1 LKKKKTRIESNKLLI
16 YDKQANVESVINT
29 NLAKIENSKELLKKY
44 INAFVYSI
52 KIIEHSVKYT
62 VLQIAIRDY
71 TYLTNYEALTVPVI
85 KDLEYII
92 IDKTV
97 TRNIKGA
104 YYKEDIIF
112 DEDDIQPHIL
122 MKLSIIKN
130 EMITKEF
137 KIGMELNYNKLN
149 N

>member
-1 LKKKKTRIESNKLLI
+1 
-16 YDKQANVESVINT
+16 
-29 NLAKIENSKELLKKY
+29 
-44 INAFVYSI
+44 
-52 KIIEHSVKYT
+52 
-62 VLQIAIRDY
+62 
-71 TYLTNYEALTVPVI
+71 LTVPVI

-112 DEDDIQPHIL
+112 DEDDIQPQYSTDEA
-122 MKLSIIKN
+122 LSIIKN
-130 EMITKEF
+130 EMITKKF

>member
-112 DEDDIQPHIL
+112 DEDDIQPQYSTDEA
-122 MKLSIIKN
+122 SIIK
-130 EMITKEF
+130 K
-137 KIGMELNYNKLN
+137 
-149 N
+149 

>member
-1 LKKKKTRIESNKLLI
+1 MIKCK
-16 YDKQANVESVINT
+16 SVINT

-97 TRNIKGA
+97 TRNMVHTIK
-104 YYKEDIIF
+104 
-112 DEDDIQPHIL
+112 
-122 MKLSIIKN
+122 
-130 EMITKEF
+130 
-137 KIGMELNYNKLN
+137 KI
-149 N
+149 

>member
-1 LKKKKTRIESNKLLI
+1 MSLCVFVRRF
-16 YDKQANVESVINT
+16 T

-62 VLQIAIRDY
+62 ILQIAIRDY

-97 TRNIKGA
+97 TRNIKV
-104 YYKEDIIF
+104 
-112 DEDDIQPHIL
+112 HT
-122 MKLSIIKN
+122 IK
-130 EMITKEF
+130 
-137 KIGMELNYNKLN
+137 KI
-149 N
+149 

>member
-1 LKKKKTRIESNKLLI
+1 
-16 YDKQANVESVINT
+16 
-29 NLAKIENSKELLKKY
+29 
-44 INAFVYSI
+44 
-52 KIIEHSVKYT
+52 
-62 VLQIAIRDY
+62 
-71 TYLTNYEALTVPVI
+71 
-85 KDLEYII
+85 LEYII

-112 DEDDIQPHIL
+112 DEDDIQPQYSTEA
-122 MKLSIIKN
+122 LSIIKN

>member
-1 LKKKKTRIESNKLLI
+1 LNIQLNIQYCK
-16 YDKQANVESVINT
+16 
-29 NLAKIENSKELLKKY
+29 
-44 INAFVYSI
+44 
-52 KIIEHSVKYT
+52 
-62 VLQIAIRDY
+62 IAIRDY

-104 YYKEDIIF
+104 YYKEDII
-112 DEDDIQPHIL
+112 DEDDIQPQYSTDEA
-122 MKLSIIKN
+122 LSIIKN

-137 KIGMELNYNKLN
+137 KIEWS
-149 N
+149 

>member
-1 LKKKKTRIESNKLLI
+1 LI
-16 YDKQANVESVINT
+16 
-29 NLAKIENSKELLKKY
+29 
-44 INAFVYSI
+44 
-52 KIIEHSVKYT
+52 
-62 VLQIAIRDY
+62 
-71 TYLTNYEALTVPVI
+71 
-85 KDLEYII
+85 
-92 IDKTV
+92 V

-112 DEDDIQPHIL
+112 DEDDIQPQYSTDEA
-122 MKLSIIKN
+122 LSIIKN

>member
-1 LKKKKTRIESNKLLI
+1 
-16 YDKQANVESVINT
+16 
-29 NLAKIENSKELLKKY
+29 
-44 INAFVYSI
+44 
-52 KIIEHSVKYT
+52 
-62 VLQIAIRDY
+62 
-71 TYLTNYEALTVPVI
+71 LTVPVI

-112 DEDDIQPHIL
+112 DEDDIQPQYSTDEA
-122 MKLSIIKN
+122 LSIIKN

-149 N
+149 NNKFANNKLYH